1 MWFQMVS
8 LVLDVVAG
16 LLAGTCLLRVLM
28 QRQRISFHQPIGRFV
43 FALSDWLVLPLRK
56 VIPSWS
62 AWDLSSLAGAWLIK
76 LAQVSLSWLL
86 SGGHAPGLLLPWFS
100 LLSLVQLVVSGLSAL
115 VLVYAV
121 MSWVSPQSPLNDLV
135 TKLVEPV
142 LRPFRRVVPL
152 IGGID
157 LSPLVLLLALQ
168 MVGIVL
174 IGLQMDGLR

>member
-16 LLAGTCLLRVLM
+16 LLAGICLLRLLM
-28 QRQRISFHQPIGRFV
+28 QRQRISFHQPVGRFV

-62 AWDLSSLAGAWLIK
+62 AWDLSSLVGAWLIK
-76 LAQVSLSWLL
+76 LAHVSLLWLL

-100 LLSLVQLVVSGLSAL
+100 LLSLVQLGVSGLSAL

-135 TKLVEPV
+135 TRLVEPV

-152 IGGID
+152 VGGID

>member
-16 LLAGTCLLRVLM
+16 LLAGTCLLRLLM
-28 QRQRISFHQPIGRFV
+28 QRQRISFHQPVGRFV

-56 VIPSWS
+56 VMPSWS

-76 LAQVSLSWLL
+76 LAQVSLLWLL
-86 SGGHAPGLLLPWFS
+86 SGGAAPWILLPWFS
-100 LLSLVQLVVSGLSAL
+100 LLSLAQLVVSGLSAL

-135 TKLVEPV
+135 AKLVEPV

-152 IGGID
+152 VGGIE
-157 LSPLVLLLALQ
+157 LSPLALLLALQ

>member
-16 LLAGTCLLRVLM
+16 LLAGTCMLRLLM
-28 QRQRISFHQPIGRFV
+28 QRQRISFHQPVGRFV
-43 FALSDWLVLPLRK
+43 FALSDWLVLPLRQ

-76 LAQVSLSWLL
+76 LAQVSLLWLL

-135 TKLVEPV
+135 TRLVDPV

-152 IGGID
+152 VGGID

>member
-1 MWFQMVS
+1 M
-8 LVLDVVAG
+8 
-16 LLAGTCLLRVLM
+16 
-28 QRQRISFHQPIGRFV
+28 
-43 FALSDWLVLPLRK
+43 
-56 VIPSWS
+56 
-62 AWDLSSLAGAWLIK
+62 
-76 LAQVSLSWLL
+76 

-121 MSWVSPQSPLNDLV
+121 MSWISPQSPLNDLV
-135 TKLVEPV
+135 TQLVEPV

-152 IGGID
+152 VGGID

>member
-16 LLAGTCLLRVLM
+16 LLAGTCLLRLLM
-28 QRQRISFHQPIGRFV
+28 QRQQISFHQPVGRFV

-56 VIPSWS
+56 VMPSWS

-76 LAQVSLSWLL
+76 LAQVSLLWLL
-86 SGGHAPGLLLPWFS
+86 SGGAAPWILLPWFS
-100 LLSLVQLVVSGLSAL
+100 LLSLAQLVVSGLSAL

-135 TKLVEPV
+135 AKLVEPV

-152 IGGID
+152 VGGID
-157 LSPLVLLLALQ
+157 LSPLALLLALQ

>member
-16 LLAGTCLLRVLM
+16 LLAGTCLLRLLM
-28 QRQRISFHQPIGRFV
+28 QRQRISFHQPVGRFV

-62 AWDLSSLAGAWLIK
+62 SWDLSSLAGAWLIK
-76 LAQVSLSWLL
+76 LAQVSLLWLM
-86 SGGHAPGLLLPWFS
+86 SGGHAPWLLLPWFS
-100 LLSLVQLVVSGLSAL
+100 LLSLIQLVVSGLSAL

-121 MSWVSPQSPLNDLV
+121 MSWVSPQSPLNDFV
-135 TKLVEPV
+135 TRLIEPV

-152 IGGID
+152 VGGID

>member
-16 LLAGTCLLRVLM
+16 LLAGTCLLRLLM
-28 QRQRISFHQPIGRFV
+28 QRQRISFHQPVGRFV

-56 VIPSWS
+56 VMPSWS

-76 LAQVSLSWLL
+76 LAQVSLLWLL
-86 SGGHAPGLLLPWFS
+86 SGGAAPWILLPWFS
-100 LLSLVQLVVSGLSAL
+100 LLSLAQLVVSGLSAL

-135 TKLVEPV
+135 AKLVEPV
-142 LRPFRRVVPL
+142 LRPFRRWVPL

>member
-16 LLAGTCLLRVLM
+16 LLAGTCLLRLLM
-28 QRQRISFHQPIGRFV
+28 QRQRISFHQPVGRFV

-56 VIPSWS
+56 VIPSGL

-76 LAQVSLSWLL
+76 LAHVSLLWLM

-100 LLSLVQLVVSGLSAL
+100 VLSLLQLVVSGLSAL

-121 MSWVSPQSPLNDLV
+121 MSWVNPQSPLNDLV
-135 TKLVEPV
+135 SKLVEPV
-142 LRPFRRVVPL
+142 LRPFRRMVPL
-152 IGGID
+152 VGGID

-168 MVGIVL
+168 MLGIVL
-174 IGLQMDGLR
+174 MGLQMDGLR

>member
-16 LLAGTCLLRVLM
+16 LLAGTCLLRLLM
-28 QRQRISFHQPIGRFV
+28 QRQRISFHQPVGRFV

-56 VIPSWS
+56 VMPSWS

-76 LAQVSLSWLL
+76 LAQVSLLWLL
-86 SGGHAPGLLLPWFS
+86 SGGAAPWILLPWFS
-100 LLSLVQLVVSGLSAL
+100 LLSLAQLVVSGLSAL

-135 TKLVEPV
+135 AKLVEPV

-152 IGGID
+152 VGGID
-157 LSPLVLLLALQ
+157 LSPLALLLALQ